1 MARSLDPK
9 KIKSAQRVLEV
20 LEYFTDGREEA
31 TVMDIA
37 RAMGYPQSSTSELLS
52 CLVALGYLHRDRY
65 ARTYKPSARVALLGA
80 WVQPTLF
87 RHGRLLP
94 MMDELVAESGATVV
108 LATKCGVDVQYIH
121 AINANADEA
130 AYWSTGAKAPLLHS
144 AVGKALCST
153 TDPDLVR
160 KLVHRLNAEAEAEMR
175 VSYDALATDLREIRA
190 NGYAVGRL
198 EGGGGMAAVL
208 LPQASAEE
216 QLVLGICGLSDD
228 FGERTDEYVNML
240 RAAVARHLG
249 PVVASSRPAP
259 YLPAPQRPAYVEQRR
274 FG

>member
-1 MARSLDPK
+1 MGRALDPK

-20 LEYFTDGREEA
+20 LEYFTDDRQEA

-80 WVQPTLF
+80 WVQPSLF

-94 MMDELVAESGATVV
+94 MMDELALEAEAAIV
-108 LATKCGVDVQYIH
+108 LGTKAGLEVQYIH
-121 AINANADEA
+121 AISTTPEEA
-130 AYWSTGAKAPLLHS
+130 YYWSTGSKAPLLHS
-144 AVGKALCST
+144 ATGKALLST
-153 TDPDLVR
+153 TDPELVR
-160 KLVHRLNAEAEAEMR
+160 KLVHRLNAESEAEMR
-175 VSYDALATDLREIRA
+175 VTYDTLAGDLKQIRA
-190 NGYAVGRL
+190 DGYAVGLL
-198 EGGGGMAAVL
+198 EGGGGIVSVL
-208 LPQASAEE
+208 LPQATAEE
-216 QLVLGICGLSDD
+216 QLVLGICSLSKD
-228 FGERTDEYVNML
+228 FAAKTEDYVKML

-249 PVVASSRPAP
+249 PIGMSPPVQSLPPAP
-259 YLPAPQRPAYVEQRR
+259 VYTGELYRR